1 MFQFDVTLFH
11 LLIGDD
17 GQGFGGAVHTP
28 SRRKPGGPESLL
40 LARTDPAQ

>member
-17 GQGFGGAVHTP
+17 WQGFGRAARMLGWRV
-28 SRRKPGGPESLL
+28 PGGLKSSL
-40 LARTDPAQ
+40 LARTNPAQ